1 MSRVNRTD
9 ITIYIRNNVI
19 VWKGLWP
26 FTNPKP
32 SFKKLPVVER
42 MMYESCDS
50 DEVHFSYIQPSD
62 GFTAGYLR
70 RHQNKKCFKQPC
82 TFDAFTGQPL
92 KKARYEEG
100 NRCVCDPAL
109 GQFGV
114 RIEGL
119 PDYVQGPGY
128 NACASVFQT
137 PLEYPI
143 SVEIVTYFYLMQEPP
158 VTFLQYKNLNTSH
171 VIAPL
176 RSLIQNGK
184 LQVGQEFPYD
194 YMQVFFRERHPFTA
208 QVRQFNYNE
217 IFYANYPPILIRK
230 PNQME
235 WCRFMSRHLK
245 EVFLPSEWAFNLLYT
260 FPACYIGKKDQDSP
274 DLYRGRYVSN
284 PLHFTFRAH
293 SEHP

>member
-1 MSRVNRTD
+1 MDARVHSGQ
-9 ITIYIRNNVI
+9 IFG
-19 VWKGLWP
+19 GLHLQISDFIHQKHYGGNCDVDVTCQP
-26 FTNPKP
+26 YGHYNLHTQQCDCLEGFVAFHQPKP
-32 SFKKLPVVER
+32 SCKKLPVVE
-42 MMYESCDS
+42 
-50 DEVHFSYIQPSD
+50 P
-62 GFTAGYLR
+62 GYLR
-70 RHQNKKCFKQPC
+70 RHQNKKCFKRPC

-100 NRCVCDPAL
+100 NGCVCDPAL

-119 PDYVQGPGY
+119 PDYVRGPGY

-158 VTFLQYKNLNTSH
+158 VTFLQYKKLNASH

-217 IFYANYPPILIRK
+217 IFYANYPPTLIRK
-230 PNQME
+230 PIKWNG
-235 WCRFMSRHLK
+235 
-245 EVFLPSEWAFNLLYT
+245 V
-260 FPACYIGKKDQDSP
+260 DS
-274 DLYRGRYVSN
+274 
-284 PLHFTFRAH
+284 
-293 SEHP
+293 